1 MNVLNLRVP
10 VQVKIVLTEET
21 KAQITGEINQAIQ
34 GIQRE
39 LDQIDFQSRKALQ
52 DAEKNGPQAMNAVQA
67 RINQEVGMRMERR
80 EQMMQQLVQIQQS
93 PIGSE
98 IPGGQIDTHAEVR
111 VGDVWE
117 DIVNGTEIVLK
128 DGVVAE
134 IRRAGDGA

>member
-1 MNVLNLRVP
+1 MLNLRVP
-10 VQVKIVLTEET
+10 VQVKIILTEDT

-52 DAEKNGPQAMNAVQA
+52 DAEKNGPQALNAVQA

-98 IPGGQIDTHAEVR
+98 IPGGQIDTNVEVR

-117 DIVNGTEIVLK
+117 DVIHGTEIVLR
-128 DGVVAE
+128 DGMVVE
-134 IRRAGDGA
+134 IRRAGDHA